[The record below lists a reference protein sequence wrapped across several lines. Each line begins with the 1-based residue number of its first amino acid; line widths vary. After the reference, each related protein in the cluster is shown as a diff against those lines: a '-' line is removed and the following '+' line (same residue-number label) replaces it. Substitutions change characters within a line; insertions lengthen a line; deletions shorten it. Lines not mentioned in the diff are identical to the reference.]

1 MPPDRVGPSG
11 PPGSGHNGAMS
22 SRLFHRY
29 VALGDSFT
37 EGVGDPDPDRP
48 NGLRG
53 WADRVAEVLAT
64 QAGPDAG
71 FGYANLAVRGRKLPA
86 ILAEQ
91 VEPALGLAPDLVTIH
106 GGGNDVL
113 RPRVDLDAL
122 AAAYDEAVGRL
133 SATGARVVVFTIADP
148 GMNPVFRMIRGRTA
162 VFNEWVREVADRHG
176 ATLVDMW
183 RMRGWKVEE
192 VMDEDRLHLNPVGHQ
207 AIAIAVLDSLGVE
220 HSLTPLPVA
229 ARPGTAR
236 ARRAA
241 HLAWA
246 RQHAVPWVHRRLT
259 GRSSGDGVEPKR
271 PGLEPIT
278 PPLES
283 SEVPPAG

>member
-1 MPPDRVGPSG
+1 M
-11 PPGSGHNGAMS
+11 A
-22 SRLFHRY
+22 FHRY

-37 EGVGDPDPDRP
+37 EGVGDPDPARP

-53 WADRVAEVLAT
+53 WADRVAEVLAA
-64 QAGPDAG
+64 QSGGD
-71 FGYANLAVRGRKLPA
+71 FGYANLAIRGRKLPA

-91 VEPALGLAPDLVTIH
+91 LEPALALQPDLVTIH

-122 AAAYDEAVGRL
+122 AAAYDEGVGRL
-133 SATGARVVVFTIADP
+133 VGSGARVVVFTIADP
-148 GMNPVFRMIRGRTA
+148 GINPVFRMIRGRTA
-162 VFNEWVREVADRHG
+162 VFNEWVREIADRHG

-183 RMRGWKVEE
+183 RMRGWKVSE

-207 AIAIAVLDSLGVE
+207 AIAIAVLDALAAD
-220 HSLTPLPVA
+220 HALTPLPFPAPVA
-229 ARPGTAR
+229 QTAR
-236 ARRAA
+236 ERRAA
-241 HLAWA
+241 NMAWA

-271 PGLEPIT
+271 PALAPI
-278 PPLES
+278 
-283 SEVPPAG
+283 VPATSASA